1 MTRKTIVALSL
12 PIVLS
17 LVIGCGPDN
26 RKPAN
31 AAEFK
36 PAETK
41 PLGPAATAD
50 EKIERIKAAPL
61 SDKEKEDAIAR
72 VRAGKL

>member
-1 MTRKTIVALSL
+1 MTRKTSVAL
-12 PIVLS
+12 VLLLALAL
-17 LVIGCGPDN
+17 LVGCGPDN

-41 PLGPAATAD
+41 SLGPAATAD
-50 EKIERIKAAPL
+50 EKIERIKNAPI
-61 SDKEKEDAIAR
+61 SDKEKEEAIAR